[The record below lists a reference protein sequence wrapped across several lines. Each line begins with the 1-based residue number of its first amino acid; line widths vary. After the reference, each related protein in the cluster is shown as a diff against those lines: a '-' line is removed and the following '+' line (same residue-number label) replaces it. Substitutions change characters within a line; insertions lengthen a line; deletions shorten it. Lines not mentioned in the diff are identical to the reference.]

1 MKIDFEMLEK
11 MVEAGASGAVLL
23 AFLKEQ
29 YVKGEKRR
37 EADKLRKSSE
47 NSGKLR
53 KAGGN
58 VRKTMEAVEN
68 NWDSIIETYK
78 KVGQWSRHAG
88 PDPESPACRCP
99 RELLEKH
106 GIKLAEGV
114 Q

>member
-11 MVEAGASGAVLL
+11 MVDAGASGAVVL

-37 EADKLRKSSE
+37 EADKLRKSAE
-47 NSGKLR
+47 NSGNVR

-58 VRKTMEAVEN
+58 VRKAVEN
-68 NWDSIIETYK
+68 NWDAILETYK
-78 KVGQWSRHAG
+78 TVGRWSRHAG

-106 GIKLAEGV
+106 GIKPAEV